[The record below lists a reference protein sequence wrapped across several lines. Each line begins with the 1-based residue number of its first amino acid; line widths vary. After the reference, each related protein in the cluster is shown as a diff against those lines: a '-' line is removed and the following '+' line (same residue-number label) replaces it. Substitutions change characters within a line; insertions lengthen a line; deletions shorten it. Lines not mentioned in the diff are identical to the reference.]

1 MHIECEAPSSVV
13 PVAALDIY
21 VKRPAGATFTTTGE
35 GSAIVLVGETGWV
48 RVFSLFWASLLTMTQ
63 FVSMTSRQG
72 MISNT
77 STRRW
82 LATNTTMPLWCG
94 CLIDMAL

>member
-35 GSAIVLVGETGWV
+35 GSAIVLVGETGW
-48 RVFSLFWASLLTMTQ
+48 

-82 LATNTTMPLWCG
+82 LATTTTMPLWCG